1 MIISAT
7 IDNHLIHFEI
17 RDLDDKNV
25 KSYEINSNV
34 VSIVLKDGTNVDF
47 NLRDGMVRFLNK

>member
-1 MIISAT
+1 MIISET

-17 RDLDDKNV
+17 RDLDEKNV

-34 VSIVLKDGTNVDF
+34 VVIVLKDGTNVEF
-47 NLRDGMVRFLNK
+47 NLRNGMVQFLNK